1 MVNKSCATSEKKI
14 ERKVR
19 GRRED
24 ERDCKTG
31 RVFGHDLFTS
41 PSIRTMMAY
50 EARRRESLYVSA
62 HVSRDTIVHLL
73 LLKRFLCRY
82 SWNAETIGFI
92 FTVRYC
98 TEIIIRFHSSLASIP
113 VEKVKKASYTEL
125 RRFTLYRL
133 CLRRDLI
140 FLRIN
145 YKKTFYVDRNWMLR

>member
-1 MVNKSCATSEKKI
+1 MVNKSCVTSEKKI

-19 GRRED
+19 GRKED

-41 PSIRTMMAY
+41 LSIRTMMAY

-82 SWNAETIGFI
+82 SWNPETIAFI

-113 VEKVKKASYTEL
+113 VEKVKKAQAASYTEL

-145 YKKTFYVDRNWMLR
+145 YKKHFM